1 MSLEKLNTW
10 FSIFTNIAVLAGL
23 AALIYELNQNTLAM
37 RDETDVAIYSNGSSI
52 SLTIA
57 ESKELAEILSR
68 AETKQWAEFSKTDQN
83 RLQGLWLSW
92 IDNAELQFR
101 LLSRKGEAVANI
113 YFPEHHTSWDSFQT
127 LWVESKM
134 LYEPEFVEFFDQ
146 IIARNSK

>member
-1 MSLEKLNTW
+1 MLATGDLLDVMPYVGHGYPSLWARSLE
-10 FSIFTNIAVLAGL
+10 
-23 AALIYELNQNTLAM
+23 
-37 RDETDVAIYSNGSSI
+37 
-52 SLTIA
+52 
-57 ESKELAEILSR
+57 ELAEILSR